1 MPIRLVYRLN
11 HCPKLILANLN
22 VKKHKYLI
30 QINFEEYGPGILHIV
45 RLVGTIMLNWAD
57 KTPWKIQPGQD
68 LENSVCLI
76 NLLSI

>member
-1 MPIRLVYRLN
+1 MPIQLVYRLN

-30 QINFEEYGPGILHIV
+30 QINFEEYGPGILHIAP
-45 RLVGTIMLNWAD
+45 LVGTIMLNWAD

-68 LENSVCLI
+68 LENSYV
-76 NLLSI
+76 S